1 MKSKLIISILFI
13 VTILISNVTN
23 AASIDMEL
31 TPTEQEIEITNTN
44 KEILF
49 TIYLKDFVNIEENTA
64 LGYSAVLQ
72 YETALFSD
80 VQVTGENGWN
90 IEYNKTTGKIIAD
103 TSNAE
108 ANSKIGT
115 IRMKVK
121 TANLAATHIT
131 KVKLSD
137 ILLTDG
143 NFELKFEKETEI
155 EIKNKLSNS
164 KNNETQQVT
173 DFISSTPAQNT
184 FNSLTSA
191 STKRQLPNA
200 GNSKF
205 IVVIVLLIILMAFF
219 KFKSRKIKY

>member
-1 MKSKLIISILFI
+1 MKRKLIISILFI
-13 VTILISNVTN
+13 ITILISNITN

-31 TPTEQEIEITNTN
+31 TSTEQEIEITNTN
-44 KEILF
+44 QEIIL
-49 TIYLKDFVNIEENTA
+49 TINLKDFVNIEENTA

-72 YETALFSD
+72 YETGLFSD
-80 VQVTGENGWN
+80 VQVTGENDWN
-90 IEYNKTTGKIIAD
+90 IEYNKTTGKIVAD
-103 TSNAE
+103 TSKAE

-121 TANLAATHIT
+121 TVNLAATHIT

-191 STKRQLPNA
+191 STKSQLPNA
-200 GNSKF
+200 GNTKL
-205 IVVIVLLIILMAFF
+205 VVAIALLIILMIFF